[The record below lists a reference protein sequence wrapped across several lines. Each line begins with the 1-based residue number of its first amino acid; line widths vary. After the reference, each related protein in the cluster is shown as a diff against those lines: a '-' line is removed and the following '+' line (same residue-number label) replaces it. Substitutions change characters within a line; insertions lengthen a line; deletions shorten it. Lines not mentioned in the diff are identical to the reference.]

1 MTRRRNR
8 LTRRAWLK
16 ELGAAGAG
24 SVLAAGT
31 LIRQPAFA
39 QSASSSRSVTPDGT
53 ITPKTSTSDVFVPPR
68 GRGFQKFS
76 FDCPEP
82 SVAFDFATG
91 NGVVPAGWDVLP
103 AGGTTRPVEYRL
115 GEALFPEPGEYR
127 LLLRLDV
134 PGSPAVE
141 DSRTVLVTDWRA

>member
-39 QSASSSRSVTPDGT
+39 QSAPSSRPVTSDGT
-53 ITPKTSTSDVFVPPR
+53 ITPKTSTSEVFVPPR

-76 FDCPEP
+76 FDFPEP
-82 SVAFDFATG
+82 SVAFGDYGFGFLVFTDENTYG
-91 NGVVPAGWDVLP
+91 
-103 AGGTTRPVEYRL
+103 
-115 GEALFPEPGEYR
+115 
-127 LLLRLDV
+127 LD
-134 PGSPAVE
+134 
-141 DSRTVLVTDWRA
+141 RRRI